1 MGCVMRD
8 QGFANVREL
17 SRENLEDLAIRAV
30 LQLQAERRETAPNSY
45 FMAVLS
51 GFMIGTLV
59 AGAGFLI
66 GAGLR

>member
-8 QGFANVREL
+8 QAFANVREL

-30 LQLQAERRETAPNSY
+30 LQLQADRREASPNSY

-59 AGAGFLI
+59 AATGFLI

>member
-1 MGCVMRD
+1 MHEQTIGK
-8 QGFANVREL
+8 VREL

-30 LQLQAERRETAPNSY
+30 LQLQADRREAAPNSY

-59 AGAGFLI
+59 AITGFLI

>member
-1 MGCVMRD
+1 MHE
-8 QGFANVREL
+8 QGFSNVREL
-17 SRENLEDLAIRAV
+17 SRESLEDLAVRAV
-30 LQLQAERRETAPNSY
+30 LQLQADRRDAAPNSY

-66 GAGLR
+66 GAGLT

>member
-1 MGCVMRD
+1 MGCIMHV
-8 QGFANVREL
+8 QGLRNVREL

-30 LQLQAERRETAPNSY
+30 LQLQADRRDAAPNSY

-51 GFMIGTLV
+51 GFAIGALV
-59 AGAGFLI
+59 ASAGFFI

>member
-1 MGCVMRD
+1 MGCVMHE
-8 QGFANVREL
+8 QGISKVRQL

-30 LQLQAERRETAPNSY
+30 LQLQVERRETLPNRY

-59 AGAGFLI
+59 AASGFLI

>member
-1 MGCVMRD
+1 MHE
-8 QGFANVREL
+8 QGFSNVREL
-17 SRENLEDLAIRAV
+17 SRENLEDLAVRAV
-30 LQLQAERRETAPNSY
+30 LQLQADRRDVAPNSY

-59 AGAGFLI
+59 AAAGFLL

>member
-1 MGCVMRD
+1 MHE

-17 SRENLEDLAIRAV
+17 SRESLEDLAVRAV
-30 LQLQAERRETAPNSY
+30 LQLQADRRDAAPNSY

-59 AGAGFLI
+59 AAAGFLI